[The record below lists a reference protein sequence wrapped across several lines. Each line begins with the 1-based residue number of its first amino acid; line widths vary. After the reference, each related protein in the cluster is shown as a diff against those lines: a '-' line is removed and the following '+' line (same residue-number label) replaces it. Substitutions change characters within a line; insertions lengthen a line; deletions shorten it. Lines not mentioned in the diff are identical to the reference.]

1 MSSDEFSRT
10 GEPGVDAALWDEPE
24 DLSEMKMFT
33 QEIENVDASDWDVDS
48 ESLWGGEEPDLGVDV
63 GDGLFDS
70 DFPG

>member
-10 GEPGVDAALWDEPE
+10 EPGIDGALWDEPD
-24 DLSEMKMFT
+24 DLSEMNMFT

-48 ESLWGGEEPDLGVDV
+48 ESLWGGEEPDTGVGS